1 MSIEDEILK
10 ELLTCGALN
19 DYGNGCGSKLEKY
32 HTGSRLLWSCP
43 KCGEMG
49 EPIPDDRLQAMK
61 ALLLQ
66 SKQASE

>member
-1 MSIEDEILK
+1 MSVEDEILK
-10 ELLTCGALN
+10 ELLICGALN
-19 DYGNGCGSKLEKY
+19 DYGNGCGSILEKY

-43 KCGEMG
+43 RCGEMG

-66 SKQASE
+66 SKQTSQ

>member
-32 HTGSRLLWSCP
+32 HTGRRLLWSCP
-43 KCGEMG
+43 RCGESG
-49 EPIPDDRLQAMK
+49 EPIHDDRLQTMK
-61 ALLLQ
+61 ALLLK
-66 SKQASE
+66 SKQTSE

>member
-1 MSIEDEILK
+1 MSVEDEILK
-10 ELLTCGALN
+10 EILTWGALN

-32 HTGSRLLWSCP
+32 YTGSRLLWSCP
-43 KCGEMG
+43 KCGERG